1 MTKIDILYIIV
12 LNGYYNG
19 GDIVMEPQETV
30 YCYDNRDEKC
40 NKRKNCLGIVAII
53 LLAAFTFVIGLL
65 IGAAVS
71 GAILGALA
79 AVIVLAV
86 VLGLLLIL
94 TIILIACSCK
104 KEKKCKCKCC

>member
-1 MTKIDILYIIV
+1 
-12 LNGYYNG
+12 
-19 GDIVMEPQETV
+19 MEPQETI
-30 YCYDNRDEKC
+30 YCYDNREKKC
-40 NKRKNCLGIVAII
+40 DKRKNCLGIVTII

-79 AVIVLAV
+79 AIIVLAV

-94 TIILIACSCK
+94 TIILMLCNTK
-104 KEKKCKCKCC
+104 KEKEHKCKCC